1 MKKPMKTLIL
11 LLFSFFSFQGISGQ
25 LLEDEIKTRTS
36 GQIKVALLEKKD
48 SQNETKSQP
57 IFHKMADLRG
67 KKIESGNFKFDRE
80 LQSEVELLKGAPSLK
95 IKKSLKKSVLSSS
108 ERREK
113 INEKE
118 KKKEEKKKR
127 KKKGKNG
134 NIKTEEKDDGKPE
147 GESEEVILKDR
158 KDGSSEEFR
167 LPGELESEIKNLRGG
182 SSYDEPVELNK
193 SSKSSFDLEALEEVI
208 SILDKE
214 PPDSKRYRKEV
225 QSLETSVYNHASL
238 NSLEVLADLFHK
250 KEDTVNQIQVLE
262 IMASNYPENPRSHY
276 LLGVAYKKVYLKS
289 TAEDKGEAKSKA
301 IERLSQSIRLNRKYQ
316 ESYEELLPLLTE
328 SGHNQYSLELIK
340 DMVRYFS
347 NPKNYVR
354 LCEAYYETN
363 FVKQTRKACRKAI
376 EENPGEPTAPL
387 FLAFVQEEKKNIT
400 QKVEEA
406 AENFPDSYAVQFK
419 TGLFFL
425 KSNPTLAIK
434 YLKRAVTVQPQSHKA
449 QNHLAWLLFNSDQ
462 VKKSYEHFFQSC
474 VQSQGVFMKDFQK
487 ATAML
492 GYKKQSALTVKKWKK
507 GINKCFQSLKA
518 KK

>member
-11 LLFSFFSFQGISGQ
+11 LLFSFFSFQGTTGQ
-25 LLEDEIKTRTS
+25 PLEDRIKTRTS
-36 GQIKVALLEKKD
+36 GQIKVTLPGKKD
-48 SQNETKSQP
+48 SQNETRNQP
-57 IFHKMADLRG
+57 IFQKMADLRE
-67 KKIESGNFKFDRE
+67 KKIKGRNFKFNRE
-80 LQSEVELLKGAPSLK
+80 LQSEVELLKGVSSSE
-95 IKKSLKKSVLSSS
+95 IKKSSEKPALSSS
-108 ERREK
+108 
-113 INEKE
+113 
-118 KKKEEKKKR
+118 KKEEKIKEKEKSI

-134 NIKTEEKDDGKPE
+134 DIKTGERDDGKRE
-147 GESEEVILKDR
+147 EKSERKTEEEVILKDR
-158 KDGSSEEFR
+158 KDSSSKGFR

-182 SSYDEPVELNK
+182 SSYDEPVKLNK
-193 SSKSSFDLEALEEVI
+193 SSKSSFDLEVLEEVI
-208 SILDKE
+208 SVLDKE
-214 PPDSKRYRKEV
+214 SPGSERYKKEV

-238 NSLEVLADLFHK
+238 NSLEVLADIFNK

-276 LLGVAYKKVYLKS
+276 LLGVAYKKVYLES
-289 TAEDKGEAKSKA
+289 TAKDEDEAKSKA
-301 IERLSQSIRLNRKYQ
+301 IESLSRSIRLNRKYQ

-340 DMVRYFS
+340 DMIRYFS

-406 AENFPDSYAVQFK
+406 AENFPDSYVVQFK

-434 YLKRAVTVQPQSHKA
+434 YLKRAVTVQPRSHKA
-449 QNHLAWLLFNSDQ
+449 QNHLAWLLFNDNQ

-474 VQSQGVFMKDFQK
+474 VHSQGVFMKDFQK

-492 GYKKQSALTVKKWKK
+492 GYKKQSALTVRKWKK
-507 GINKCFQSLKA
+507 GIDKCFQSLKA